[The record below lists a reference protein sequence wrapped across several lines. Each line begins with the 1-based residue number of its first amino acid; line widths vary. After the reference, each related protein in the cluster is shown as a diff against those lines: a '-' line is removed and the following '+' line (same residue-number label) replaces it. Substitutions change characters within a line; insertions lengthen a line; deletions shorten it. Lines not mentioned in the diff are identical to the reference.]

1 MTCNFKFIS
10 PQMWWIV
17 DVGFSHVLDEKNAT
31 KAQKKCLHLDC
42 QATNIFY
49 QSMKDNIF
57 GEIMYM
63 KSAHDIWLY
72 LNLIYGSVSNDDD
85 EATKEEA
92 HECVELDHNLV
103 IVEDC
108 STSWSSDDVDDR
120 STTSSLDKV
129 DDDAS
134 SDANDDAT
142 PCTLDGD
149 DGCSCPDD
157 IATTSSPT
165 PLHCLMSQGDTKVSS
180 CNVID

>member
-1 MTCNFKFIS
+1 MDQGS
-10 PQMWWIV
+10 
-17 DVGFSHVLDEKNAT
+17 
-31 KAQKKCLHLDC
+31 
-42 QATNIFY
+42 IF
-49 QSMKDNIF
+49 
-57 GEIMYM
+57 
-63 KSAHDIWLY
+63 LTY
-72 LNLIYGSVSNDDD
+72 LNLIYGTFSNDDD

-92 HECVELDHNLV
+92 HECVEHDHNLV

-108 STSWSSDDVDDR
+108 STLWSSDDQ

-149 DGCSCPDD
+149 DDCSCPDD

-180 CNVID
+180 CNVIGHDSYDELVGRLASMNIALENEMAKTSKLESEN

>member
-1 MTCNFKFIS
+1 MALIAGSRSWESIKHT
-10 PQMWWIV
+10 
-17 DVGFSHVLDEKNAT
+17 
-31 KAQKKCLHLDC
+31 
-42 QATNIFY
+42 
-49 QSMKDNIF
+49 F
-57 GEIMYM
+57 GD
-63 KSAHDIWLY
+63 SSTW
-72 LNLIYGSVSNDDD
+72 DDD
-85 EATKEEA
+85 KFKEEEPKEEA
-92 HECVELDHNLV
+92 HECVDHDHNLV

-149 DGCSCPDD
+149 DDCSCPDD

-180 CNVID
+180 WSVIGHDS